1 MITLITYDITEP
13 KRLTRLHKFLKE
25 FGLNTQK
32 SVFEC
37 DIDDEAIKKIR
48 VYCRD
53 NLDIADD
60 SVRIYKICNR
70 CINKV
75 VLSGKGIKVT
85 QFEYMII
92 GDD

>member
-13 KRLTRLHKFLKE
+13 KRLNDLRRFLKE
-25 FGLNTQK
+25 FGLRTQK

-37 DIDDEAIKKIR
+37 DIDDEALKRIR
-48 VYCRD
+48 AYCRD
-53 NLDIADD
+53 NLDIAKV

-75 VLSGKGIKVT
+75 IISGTGLKVT
-85 QFEYMII
+85 QLNYMIV
-92 GDD
+92 

>member
-13 KRLTRLHKFLKE
+13 KRLNNLRKFLKE
-25 FGLNTQK
+25 FGLRTQK

-37 DIDDEAIKKIR
+37 EIDDEALKRIR
-48 VYCRD
+48 AYCRS
-53 NLDIADD
+53 NLDIAKD

-75 VLSGKGIKVT
+75 TISGTGVKVT
-85 QFEYMII
+85 QLDYMIV
-92 GDD
+92 

>member
-13 KRLTRLHKFLKE
+13 KRLNDLRTFLKE
-25 FGLNTQK
+25 FGLRTQK

-37 DIDDEAIKKIR
+37 DIDDEALKRIR
-48 VYCRD
+48 AYCRN
-53 NLDIADD
+53 NLDIAKD

-75 VLSGKGIKVT
+75 SISGTGLKVT
-85 QFEYMII
+85 QLDYMIV
-92 GDD
+92 

>member
-13 KRLTRLHKFLKE
+13 KRLNDLRKFLKE
-25 FGLNTQK
+25 FGLRTQK

-37 DIDDEAIKKIR
+37 DIDDVALGRIR
-48 VYCRD
+48 AYCRD
-53 NLDIADD
+53 NLDIAKD

-75 VLSGKGIKVT
+75 TISGTGLKVT
-85 QFEYMII
+85 QLDYMII
-92 GDD
+92 

>member
-1 MITLITYDITEP
+1 MITLITYDITDP
-13 KRLTRLHKFLKE
+13 KRLVRLNKFLKE

-37 DIDDEAIKKIR
+37 DIDEQALKQIR

-53 NLDIADD
+53 NLDIATD

-75 VLSGKGIKVT
+75 VISGLGIKVT
-85 QFEYMII
+85 QYEYMII
-92 GDD
+92 DD

>member
-13 KRLTRLHKFLKE
+13 KRLNKLRGFLKD
-25 FGLNTQK
+25 FGLRTQK

-37 DIDDEAIKKIR
+37 DIDDIALKKIR
-48 VYCRD
+48 AYCRD
-53 NLDIADD
+53 NLDISTD

-75 VLSGKGIKVT
+75 KISGTGLKVT
-85 QFEYMII
+85 QLDYMIL
-92 GDD
+92 